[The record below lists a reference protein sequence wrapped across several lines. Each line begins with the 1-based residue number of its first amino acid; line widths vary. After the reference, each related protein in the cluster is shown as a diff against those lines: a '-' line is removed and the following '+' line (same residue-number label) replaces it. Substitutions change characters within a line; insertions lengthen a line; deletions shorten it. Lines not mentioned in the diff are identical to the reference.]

1 MNAREA
7 AALRA
12 VLEPLAR
19 CAGDHLLASFERL
32 PASAVHHKGAIDL
45 VTRLDVEA
53 QAIVLAGLGREFP
66 GERAVAEEDEVAG
79 RADTGVVWLVDPL
92 DGTTNFVHG
101 QPPFAVSIARARD
114 GVMEVGVVYA
124 PYLRELFWAARGHGA
139 FLGARRLAVSPRP
152 DLDAA
157 LLATGFPYDIRSNP
171 RNNLR
176 EFAHLAVRCRGVRR
190 GGSAALDLSY
200 VAAGRLDGYWEF
212 RLKPWDLAAGVLLVQ
227 EAGGVVTDPQGGAG
241 WLGSGDVVATNGP
254 LQEPLRRA
262 LAAAAAGREPG
273 PPVPGMVI

>member
-1 MNAREA
+1 MNAGEA
-7 AALRA
+7 VHLRA
-12 VLEPLAR
+12 VLEAIAR
-19 CAGDHLLASFERL
+19 RAGEHLLASFERL
-32 PASAVHHKGAIDL
+32 PDADVRHKGAVDL

-53 QAIVLAGLGREFP
+53 QALVLEGLAREFP
-66 GERAVAEEDEVAG
+66 GERVVAEEDEAAG
-79 RADTGVVWLVDPL
+79 SADQGVVWLVDPL

-114 GVMEVGVVYA
+114 GVLEAGVVYA
-124 PYLRELFWAARGHGA
+124 PYLREMFFAACGHGA
-139 FLGARRLAVSPRP
+139 FLGARRLHVSGRAE
-152 DLDAA
+152 LDHA

-190 GGSAALDLSY
+190 GGAASLDLAY

-227 EAGGVVTDPQGGAG
+227 EAGGRVSDPAGGAD
-241 WLGSGDVVATNGP
+241 WLRSGDVVATNGP
-254 LQEPLRRA
+254 LQEPLRAA
-262 LAAAAAGREPG
+262 LGQAGAGAEPG
-273 PPVPGMVI
+273 SLPGGMVI